1 MSGLSKNNYITLKII
16 NDCEVISIFFNEKK

>member
-16 NDCEVISIFFNEKK
+16 NDCKVISIFFNEKK